1 MLPYWFLETKKL
13 ATNRLRELVPDIN
26 NITSDAPGSK
36 RDAKKKK
43 KKITDNDSSDI
54 DEGNNH
60 FD

>member
-1 MLPYWFLETKKL
+1 MLSFLFLETKKL
-13 ATNRLRELVPDIN
+13 ATNRLRELVPGIN

-36 RDAKKKK
+36 EERRQKK
-43 KKITDNDSSDI
+43 KKIIDNDSSDI